1 LNPKTRTY
9 ASESQAHAK
18 PPLYGQ
24 PISTTHPHLIK
35 NNADLTRGIPASEYE
50 ARRRN
55 LMQSLPEGS
64 KVICMGGT
72 VKLVTQRKSLR
83 SIVEGGAPSVRAEP
97 FLSAHRDLVSN
108 SSGEDETNRL
118 IE

>member
-1 LNPKTRTY
+1 
-9 ASESQAHAK
+9 
-18 PPLYGQ
+18 
-24 PISTTHPHLIK
+24 
-35 NNADLTRGIPASEYE
+35 
-50 ARRRN
+50 
-55 LMQSLPEGS
+55 MQSLSEGS